1 MRTIDELGRIV
12 LPINLRRKLNIKPY
26 DELEFIQNGDEI
38 IVRKVSN
45 TFDLEDFLRKFI
57 VYKYGNYFK
66 NITIDKVTSKE
77 IEELLCKYFDEKL
90 VNEQET

>member
-26 DELEFIQNGDEI
+26 DELEFFQNGDKI
-38 IVRKVSN
+38 IVKKVSN
-45 TFDLEDFLRKFI
+45 TFDFEDFLRKFI
-57 VYKYGNYFK
+57 VYKYGNYYK
-66 NITIDKVTSKE
+66 DIVIDKVTSKE

-90 VNEQET
+90 VNE